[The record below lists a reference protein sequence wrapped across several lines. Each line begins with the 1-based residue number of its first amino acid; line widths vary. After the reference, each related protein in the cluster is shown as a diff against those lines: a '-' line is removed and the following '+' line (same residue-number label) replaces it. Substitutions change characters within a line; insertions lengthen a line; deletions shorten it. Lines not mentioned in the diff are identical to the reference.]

1 MSIRFAHD
9 DARPMGRNTR
19 GVKGIKLAKDDYV
32 VGMVT
37 TQDDGTLLSVCE
49 NGYGKR
55 TSFGVIAD
63 ESDDDADEVSST
75 MRYRRQKRGGKGLRD
90 IRTTERNGK
99 VVDILSITEDDDIL
113 MVTSQGKIQRIHGK
127 DISVIGRNTQGVRLI
142 RLGDGDT
149 LAGCASIPGELSGDD
164 DEDLGGPA
172 VAPVESDSAEPSTD
186 VETDDEDAIGEEE

>member
-1 MSIRFAHD
+1 TA
-9 DARPMGRNTR
+9 
-19 GVKGIKLAKDDYV
+19 
-32 VGMVT
+32 
-37 TQDDGTLLSVCE
+37 
-49 NGYGKR
+49 
-55 TSFGVIAD
+55 
-63 ESDDDADEVSST
+63 
-75 MRYRRQKRGGKGLRD
+75 
-90 IRTTERNGK
+90 RNGK

-172 VAPVESDSAEPSTD
+172 VAPVEAVTPAETDSAEPVTD
-186 VETDDEDAIGEEE
+186 IEPDEDAIGEEE